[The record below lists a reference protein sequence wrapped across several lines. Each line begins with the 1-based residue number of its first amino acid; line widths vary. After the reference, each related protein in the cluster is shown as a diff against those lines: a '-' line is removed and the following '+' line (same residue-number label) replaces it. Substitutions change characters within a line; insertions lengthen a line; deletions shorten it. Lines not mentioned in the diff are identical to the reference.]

1 MVMFTTT
8 TIFTVNKMGDTDQLV
23 EAYLLIRTERE
34 KLARDYETADNALKQ
49 DMLQLETVMLDMC
62 NTVNADS
69 IKTKHGTVMRKMN
82 ERFFCQDW
90 DNFYRFVLDNEA
102 VQLLERRIHQGNFK
116 EFLKDHESDGLPP
129 GVNVM
134 REYGVSVRKASK

>member
-1 MVMFTTT
+1 MSNVG
-8 TIFTVNKMGDTDQLV
+8 NTDELV
-23 EAYLLIRTERE
+23 SAYLEIRTQRE
-34 KLARDYETADNALKQ
+34 KLLREYEMADAALKD
-49 DMLQLETVMLDMC
+49 DMSKLETTMLDMC
-62 NTVNADS
+62 NAVNADS

-90 DNFYRFVLDNEA
+90 DNFYKFVLDNEA
-102 VQLLERRIHQGNFK
+102 VQLLERRIHQGNFR
-116 EFLKDHESDGLPP
+116 EFLNNHENDGLPP

>member
-1 MVMFTTT
+1 MSDASNS
-8 TIFTVNKMGDTDQLV
+8 VNDTEQLV
-23 EAYLLIRTERE
+23 EAYLLIRSERDR
-34 KLARDYETADNALKQ
+34 LAREYEVADARLKE
-49 DMLQLETVMLDMC
+49 DMAKLEMVMLDLC
-62 NTVNADS
+62 NSVNADS
-69 IKTKHGTVMRKMN
+69 IKTKHGTVMRKLN

-102 VQLLERRIHQGNFK
+102 VQLLERRIHQSNFK
-116 EFLKDHESDGLPP
+116 QFLSEHDGDGLPP

>member
-1 MVMFTTT
+1 M
-8 TIFTVNKMGDTDQLV
+8 KTDDLV
-23 EAYLLIRTERE
+23 EAYINIRSRRDLL
-34 KLARDYETADNALKQ
+34 LKQ
-49 DMLQLETVMLDMC
+49 YEKEDAELKGELQQLEVALLEVC

-69 IKTKHGTVMRKMN
+69 IKTKHGTVMRKLN

-90 DNFYRFVLDNEA
+90 DNFYKYVLDNEA

-116 EFLKDHESDGLPP
+116 EHIKSVEGDGLPP

-134 REYGVSVRKASK
+134 REFGVTVRKANKE

>member
-1 MVMFTTT
+1 MSNVG
-8 TIFTVNKMGDTDQLV
+8 NTDQLV
-23 EAYLLIRTERE
+23 EAYLEIRTQRE
-34 KLARDYETADNALKQ
+34 KLLREYEIADAALKD
-49 DMLQLETVMLDMC
+49 DMSKLEATMLEMC
-62 NTVNADS
+62 NAVNADS

-90 DNFYRFVLDNEA
+90 DNFYKFVLDNEA
-102 VQLLERRIHQGNFK
+102 VQLLERRIHQGNFR
-116 EFLKDHESDGLPP
+116 EFLNNHESDGLPP

>member
-1 MVMFTTT
+1 MSNVG
-8 TIFTVNKMGDTDQLV
+8 NTDELV
-23 EAYLLIRTERE
+23 EAYLAIRAQRE
-34 KLARDYETADNALKQ
+34 KLLREYEIADAALKD
-49 DMLQLETVMLDMC
+49 DMSKLEATMLDMC
-62 NTVNADS
+62 NAVNADS

-90 DNFYRFVLDNEA
+90 DNFYKFVLDNEA
-102 VQLLERRIHQGNFK
+102 VQLLERRIHQGNFR
-116 EFLKDHESDGLPP
+116 EFLSNHGNDGLPP